1 MTLQEKL
8 QANTIALFNSID
20 SISPSQAQFKPSPTS
35 WSILECLE
43 HIFLVNVSVSK
54 SITIPAPEKIENDKT
69 ELFGEGKLN
78 HLLVNKRDAFKVIAP
93 EFASPKGK
101 FTTVEDAKQNINSII
116 NEMINYISTHP
127 IDQETHPI
135 KHFRLG
141 EMTKVDWIHF
151 LISHTNRHI
160 LQIEEVKQ
168 ESQK

>member
-8 QANTIALFNSID
+8 QANTSALFNSID
-20 SISPSQAQFKPSPTS
+20 SIAQSQAQFKPSSTS
-35 WSILECLE
+35 WSILECVE
-43 HIFLVNVSVSK
+43 HVFLVNVSVSK
-54 SITIPAPEKIENDKT
+54 NITILAPEKIENDKT

-101 FTTVEDAKQNINSII
+101 FITIEDAKQNITSII
-116 NEMINYISTHP
+116 NEITNYILTHP
-127 IDQETHPI
+127 IEQETHSI

-160 LQIEEVKQ
+160 LQIEEVK
-168 ESQK
+168 KLGKA